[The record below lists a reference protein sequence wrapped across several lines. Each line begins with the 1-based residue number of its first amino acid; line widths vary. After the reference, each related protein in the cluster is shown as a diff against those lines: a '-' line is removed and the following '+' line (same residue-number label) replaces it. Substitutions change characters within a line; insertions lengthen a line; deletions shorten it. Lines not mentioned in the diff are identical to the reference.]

1 MIIAADDDKGESY
14 GTAEIN
20 AGLTDEASYRI
31 SIPKY
36 WRVPDPEESS
46 GKMQRLVDLSTQSR
60 SHSFWERQQIFV
72 ELLKMMDEG
81 QKETISSPAWIVA
94 EKTEAYIKRNYR
106 GEVTNQTL
114 SELLHCHPNY
124 IARCM
129 KEVYQC
135 TPYFSR
141 CFREKYTVTPLHFRK
156 RYAK

>member
-14 GTAEIN
+14 RTAEIN

-94 EKTEAYIKRNYR
+94 EKKEAYIKRNYR

-124 IARCM
+124 H
-129 KEVYQC
+129 C
-135 TPYFSR
+135 TLYERS
-141 CFREKYTVTPLHFRK
+141 LSM
-156 RYAK
+156 YALFFKVLQGKIHGYPAAIS